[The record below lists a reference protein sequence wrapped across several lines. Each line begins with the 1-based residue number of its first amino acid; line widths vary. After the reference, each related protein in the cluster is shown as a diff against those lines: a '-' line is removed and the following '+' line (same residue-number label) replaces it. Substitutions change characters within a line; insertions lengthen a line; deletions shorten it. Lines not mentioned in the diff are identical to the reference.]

1 MKKIS
6 PGSKKKRE
14 KILWPRKIIH
24 VDMDAFFAA
33 VEQRDNPE
41 LRGKPVVVGGDPR
54 SRGVVS
60 TASYEARKFGIRS
73 AMPLAQA
80 YRLCPQ
86 AVFVK
91 PRFQAYREASDR
103 VMSILRQHTE
113 LVEAVSVDEAYLDVS
128 EHRFGMD
135 DPVMI
140 ASLIKQNIAATT
152 RLTASAGVAANMFLA
167 KIASDFKKPDGL
179 TVVLPG
185 EEEAFL
191 RPLPVRKI
199 PGVGPVT
206 EKSLLA
212 LGYTTCGELAEAS
225 VKRLQAEMGKTGL
238 HLSFAA
244 RGLDER
250 EVEPWTEP
258 KQSSTEETFDRDT
271 RDVKVL
277 KMRLK
282 AFAQEVYAGLK
293 ESGRMG
299 LTVVLKVKYFDFEQ
313 ITRSQTL
320 QHEPSGPEEIYR
332 IACELLEKKTRAGK
346 KAIRLI
352 GLGISGLRDA
362 REIRTLQ
369 TPDLFSTQG
378 IVV

>member
-1 MKKIS
+1 MKK
-6 PGSKKKRE
+6 PLPPSKRASKVH
-14 KILWPRKIIH
+14 WPRKIIH

-33 VEQRDNPE
+33 IEQRDHPE

-60 TASYEARKFGIRS
+60 TCSYEARKFGIRS

-86 AVFVK
+86 AIFVK
-91 PRFQAYREASDR
+91 PRFHAYREASDR
-103 VMSILRQHTE
+103 VMSILRQHTA
-113 LVEAVSVDEAYLDVS
+113 LVEPVSVDEAYLDVT
-128 EHRFGMD
+128 EHRFGIE

-140 ASLIKQNIAATT
+140 ASMIKQNIAATT
-152 RLTASAGVAANMFLA
+152 RITASAGVAANMFLA

-185 EEEAFL
+185 QEEAFL

-206 EKSLLA
+206 EKTLLA
-212 LGYTTCGELAEAS
+212 LGYATCGELAEAS
-225 VKRLQAEMGKTGL
+225 VKRLQSELGKTGL
-238 HLSFAA
+238 HLSYAA
-244 RGLDER
+244 RGEDDR

-271 RDVKVL
+271 RDVRAL
-277 KMRLK
+277 KARLK
-282 AFAQEVYAGLK
+282 AFAEEIYSGLK

-320 QHEPSGPEEIYR
+320 QHEPSGPEEVYR
-332 IACELLEKKTRAGK
+332 VACELLEKKTHAGK
-346 KAIRLI
+346 KAVRLI
-352 GLGISGLRDA
+352 GLGLSGLRDI
-362 REIRTLQ
+362 REIRGLE
-369 TPDLFSTQG
+369 TPDLFSAQG
-378 IVV
+378 IVI